1 MLMVTPVLFYVRFN
15 GADASELVYRG
26 IFMEQYKHNDVINY
40 THARITAQ
48 ANQAQI
54 QRPKGLGA
62 WWAWVNQ
69 VNQGN
74 IRACK
79 TTANTKSV

>member
-1 MLMVTPVLFYVRFN
+1 MLMVTPVLFYGRFN

-48 ANQAQI
+48 ANQA
-54 QRPKGLGA
+54 
-62 WWAWVNQ
+62 
-69 VNQGN
+69 
-74 IRACK
+74 
-79 TTANTKSV
+79 